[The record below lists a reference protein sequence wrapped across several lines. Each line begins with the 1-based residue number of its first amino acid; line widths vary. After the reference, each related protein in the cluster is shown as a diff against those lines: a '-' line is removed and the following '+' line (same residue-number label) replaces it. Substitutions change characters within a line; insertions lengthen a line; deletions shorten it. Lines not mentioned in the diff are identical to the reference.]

1 MGPGAQKGRLFMET
15 FDIVYS
21 DSESME
27 YKGTA
32 DSVYKKYGKE
42 WTIRP
47 LGNGNGN
54 WLLTKR
60 ADILVNGKSYRKEVL
75 DYYSKQKM
83 TRQLFLK
90 FKSDLESGKI
100 KLQA

>member
-1 MGPGAQKGRLFMET
+1 MSTLDLMY
-15 FDIVYS
+15 V

-27 YKGTA
+27 YQGTESSA
-32 DSVYKKYGKE
+32 YKKYGKE

-47 LGNGNGN
+47 LVNGNGN

-60 ADILVNGKSYRKEVL
+60 ADILVNGKSYRNAVL
-75 DYYSKQKM
+75 DYYGKQKL

-90 FKSDLESGKI
+90 FKNDLENGKI
-100 KLQA
+100 KLRA

>member
-1 MGPGAQKGRLFMET
+1 MSTLDLMY
-15 FDIVYS
+15 V

-27 YKGTA
+27 YQGTEGSA
-32 DSVYKKYGKE
+32 YKKYGKE

-60 ADILVNGKSYRKEVL
+60 ADILVNGKSYRNAVL
-75 DYYSKQKM
+75 DYYGKQKL

-90 FKSDLESGKI
+90 FKNDLENGKI
-100 KLQA
+100 KLRA